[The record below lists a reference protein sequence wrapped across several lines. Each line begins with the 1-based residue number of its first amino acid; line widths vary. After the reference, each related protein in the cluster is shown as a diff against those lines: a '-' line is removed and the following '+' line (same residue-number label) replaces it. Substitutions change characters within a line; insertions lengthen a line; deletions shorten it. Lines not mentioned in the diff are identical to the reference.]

1 MISVHMIC
9 EAITASQKISVNSK
23 RKSIRLRKPVLSDGP
38 RIWRL
43 VRSCKNMDLNSVYS
57 YLLLCSH
64 FRNTCVVAEAD
75 SEIVGFV
82 SAYKPPNERGVLFVW
97 QIVVREESRG
107 QGLAKRMLTQVLR
120 SSSCGNIRYLK
131 TTVSPTNQASKALF
145 LSLARELGAAS
156 AEAPMFPVD
165 LFEDQVHEAENLLLI
180 GPFNE
185 HPARGKEGNDE
196 GP

>member
-1 MISVHMIC
+1 MSVFS
-9 EAITASQKISVNSK
+9 EQNPL
-23 RKSIRLRKPVLSDGP
+23 RLRKPALSDGP

-43 VRSCKNMDLNSVYS
+43 VRSCRNMDLNSLYS

-107 QGLAKRMLTQVLR
+107 RGLAKRMLAQILR

-131 TTVSPTNQASKALF
+131 TTVSPANQASKALF
-145 LSLARELGAAS
+145 LSMARELGAAC
-156 AEAPMFPVD
+156 AEEPLFPAD
-165 LFEDQVHEAENLLLI
+165 LFEDQAHEEENLLLI
-180 GPFNE
+180 GPFND
-185 HPARGKEGNDE
+185 HKARRKEGKDE